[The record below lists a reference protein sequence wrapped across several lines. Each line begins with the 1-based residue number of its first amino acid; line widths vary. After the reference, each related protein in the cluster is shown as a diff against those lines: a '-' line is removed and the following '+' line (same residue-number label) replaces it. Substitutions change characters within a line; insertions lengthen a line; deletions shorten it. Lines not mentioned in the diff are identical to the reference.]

1 MNFKFA
7 NTWIISSID
16 VVLWTGKVLRIKLLL
31 LLLLVLVLFSKEI
44 MFCCKVSLFRLPNHD
59 EQCIVSV
66 TMVFWMVLMQCTK
79 NTKFVINLLVAV
91 LILSM
96 IILNSLPNPFIKE
109 SKYQRIKWG
118 FDLERPKNLL
128 MQNLSLLYYSIRYK
142 AFLKNIP

>member
-16 VVLWTGKVLRIKLLL
+16 AVLWTGKVLRIKLLL
-31 LLLLVLVLFSKEI
+31 LLLLLVLFSKEI

-66 TMVFWMVLMQCTK
+66 TMAFWMVLMQCTK

-118 FDLERPKNLL
+118 FDLERFDFWL
-128 MQNLSLLYYSIRYK
+128 MQDFIFIILLY
-142 AFLKNIP
+142 

>member
-16 VVLWTGKVLRIKLLL
+16 AVLWTGKVLRIKLLL
-31 LLLLVLVLFSKEI
+31 LLLLLVLFSKEI

-128 MQNLSLLYYSIRYK
+128 MQNFIFIILLY
-142 AFLKNIP
+142 

>member
-16 VVLWTGKVLRIKLLL
+16 AVLWTGKVLRIKLLL
-31 LLLLVLVLFSKEI
+31 LLLVLFSKEI

-91 LILSM
+91 LILST

-128 MQNLSLLYYSIRYK
+128 MQNCIFIILLY
-142 AFLKNIP
+142 

>member
-31 LLLLVLVLFSKEI
+31 LLLLVLFSKEI

-128 MQNLSLLYYSIRYK
+128 MQNFIFIILLY
-142 AFLKNIP
+142 